1 MTSARLP
8 RALGVLVQIA
18 LIAVAGWFLARTA
31 RSNWETIVQVNL
43 TVSWPPLVLAS
54 LLTVATYLFLIAAW
68 VLSLRWWG
76 QRLPYAPALYIW
88 FVTNLARF
96 IPGAVWQFA
105 GLAAMTMARGISPVA
120 ATGAVLIQQVVFL
133 ATGMAL
139 TMILLPQLLGG
150 WATGLPPGMGIV
162 LVGLLMASVVFLMPA
177 LFPALVRL
185 TGRLFGRELALPA
198 PRRSRLALYVLAM
211 VVGWLAYGVAFWLFG
226 RALLGSRAPDLLLA
240 VGAFTGSYV
249 AGLLAIFAP
258 GGIVVR
264 EAALVAALSPRLGA
278 PDAIL
283 LAVASRLW
291 LLSVEIL
298 TAGVVVSVHHLR
310 RPALQP

>member
-1 MTSARLP
+1 
-8 RALGVLVQIA
+8 
-18 LIAVAGWFLARTA
+18 
-31 RSNWETIVQVNL
+31 
-43 TVSWPPLVLAS
+43 S
-54 LLTVATYLFLIAAW
+54 LLTAGTYFFLIAAW

-105 GLAAMTMARGISPVA
+105 GLAAMTMARGVSPVA

-139 TMILLPQLLGG
+139 TMILLPQGLGG
-150 WATGLPPGMGIV
+150 WATGLPPGLGIV
-162 LVGLLMASVVFLMPA
+162 LVGLLMTSVVFLMPV
-177 LFPALVRL
+177 LFPTLVRL
-185 TGRLFGRELALPA
+185 TGRLFGWELTLPA
-198 PRRSRLALYVLAM
+198 PRRSGLALYVLAM

-226 RALLGSRAPDLLLA
+226 RALLGDRAPDLPLA
-240 VGAFTGSYV
+240 LGAFIGSYV
-249 AGLLAIFAP
+249 LGLLAIFAP

-264 EAALVAALSPRLGA
+264 EAALVAALSSRLGA

-291 LLSVEIL
+291 LLTVEIL
-298 TAGVVVSVHHLR
+298 TAGAVVCVTQLR